1 MARVMLVSN
10 IATVDTKGS
19 SSMEF
24 GSFKSVII
32 FPETLTKLGEKVF
45 VWDE

>member
-1 MARVMLVSN
+1 MARVMLVRN

-24 GSFKSVII
+24 GNFKSVII
-32 FPETLTKLGEKVF
+32 FPKALTNLGEKVF